1 MISTPKATTECTT
14 NISSYESLMNWYKQ
28 SKQYN
33 FLNSKLKSNV
43 DEKPD
48 EVAMNHLK
56 ENVLSE
62 MKQLFPTKSRE
73 KESDQIL
80 IESLKEILTR
90 FKTRNPFH
98 VKNWKPKI
106 TFQNLPSHS
115 RHKTAEP
122 FVLPISNLVTI
133 RRRLWIEKMLPS

>member
-80 IESLKEILTR
+80 IESLKDDTNS
-90 FKTRNPFH
+90 F
-98 VKNWKPKI
+98 
-106 TFQNLPSHS
+106 
-115 RHKTAEP
+115 
-122 FVLPISNLVTI
+122 
-133 RRRLWIEKMLPS
+133 

>member
-1 MISTPKATTECTT
+1 
-14 NISSYESLMNWYKQ
+14 
-28 SKQYN
+28 
-33 FLNSKLKSNV
+33 
-43 DEKPD
+43 
-48 EVAMNHLK
+48 MNHLK

-98 VKNWKPKI
+98 VKN
-106 TFQNLPSHS
+106 
-115 RHKTAEP
+115 
-122 FVLPISNLVTI
+122 
-133 RRRLWIEKMLPS
+133 

>member
-1 MISTPKATTECTT
+1 MISTPKATAECTT

-80 IESLKEILTR
+80 IESLKDDTNSL
-90 FKTRNPFH
+90 
-98 VKNWKPKI
+98 
-106 TFQNLPSHS
+106 
-115 RHKTAEP
+115 
-122 FVLPISNLVTI
+122 
-133 RRRLWIEKMLPS
+133 

>member
-1 MISTPKATTECTT
+1 
-14 NISSYESLMNWYKQ
+14 MNWYKQ

-62 MKQLFPTKSRE
+62 MKQLFPTKSKE

-80 IESLKEILTR
+80 IESLKDDTNSL
-90 FKTRNPFH
+90 
-98 VKNWKPKI
+98 
-106 TFQNLPSHS
+106 
-115 RHKTAEP
+115 
-122 FVLPISNLVTI
+122 
-133 RRRLWIEKMLPS
+133 